1 MVNCSLNGPDEVNS
15 THWAKLVVKRW
26 GDWNWTW
33 SGILF
38 FTGHQRKI
46 RARMRQEY
54 TNTTTTTSTQ
64 ESRALMYKEWTIKSS
79 YKILS
84 ACVRAETS
92 WKLRWDIQDQ
102 YDDAASYLF
111 YQMYN
116 AFIYYVWSFKII
128 PHHMKWMHWSPTM
141 SSVKLINY
149 NRK

>member
-1 MVNCSLNGPDEVNS
+1 MINCSLNGPDEVNS
-15 THWAKLVVKRW
+15 AHQEKLVVKWW

-33 SGILF
+33 SSILF
-38 FTGHQRKI
+38 LTGHQRKI
-46 RARMRQEY
+46 RARMRHTH

-64 ESRALMYKEWTIKSS
+64 ESLALMYKEWTIKSS

-92 WKLRWDIQDQ
+92 WTLRGDILDQ
-102 YDDAASYLF
+102 CDDAASCMLYK
-111 YQMYN
+111 MYN
-116 AFIYYVWSFKII
+116 AFIYYIWSFKII
-128 PHHMKWMHWSPTM
+128 PHHLKWMHWSQNM